1 MQVKLPIGMRYKRQ
15 TVRKL
20 KLVSKVF
27 GYLPEK
33 NLVQN
38 ILRGFILVFA
48 QSVVACNAMT

>member
-1 MQVKLPIGMRYKRQ
+1 MNSTAAAIPGRK

-38 ILRGFILVFA
+38 ILRSLILVFA